1 MQISTIAKLLFIG
14 GTLLSG
20 AISASAQTTD
30 AITIPVYVNGDGPA
44 GRTLVSDQ
52 IIDSR
57 LGPVVNTSIPFRNDG
72 TFQIYLPFL
81 VQKNNVLQI
90 QSAAHVMLN
99 VFIRGSRKHPAT
111 AISLYGL
118 PDRKDLSQ
126 VRKEDYSQGNLLFHL
141 GVPQNTS
148 GWLSFDVTR
157 FAIQQVDRNNKA
169 LAFGLQIEDD
179 SSALPV
185 ESVRGVALKAS
196 VSADIR
202 RPFLQVIHTTA
213 DASTIDNKVMAGYQG
228 WFRTPNDVA
237 GSTSWAHWFNSTT
250 PSQTKEAFDSWP
262 DLSEFTAA
270 ELAPVP
276 GFQYPD
282 GSQAMLYSGQNAR
295 SVLRHFQWME
305 NEGIDGVWLSQFESH
320 LPCPNPPTP
329 PATCSSGATDYPNVL
344 QIMNNV
350 QAAAAAT
357 GRTWA
362 LEYDTSGYDP
372 SNLAANL
379 EQQWKNM
386 VDQGYTSDPHYLHQ
400 NGLPVVEIYGF
411 FPVTST
417 PSNHILG
424 DPTVGNPLISFFQT
438 PGKYQAFVVGSGAWY
453 WTQGSTDFQNMLLRL
468 GAYIPWN
475 VGHDTTDSSTGNIK
489 AQTGTWV
496 SDNAAFAA
504 HNVKFIPLAFPG
516 TNAAG
521 PPTAN
526 PTAPRRD
533 GNFFWE
539 QFVAAS
545 KVGGINSVYVAMF
558 DEVNEG
564 TQIMPITNTP
574 PTQTPAF
581 YTYDGYP
588 GDWYERLAVEGET
601 FLKNNQP
608 VPPTIPIQP

>member
-1 MQISTIAKLLFIG
+1 MQINTIAKLLLIG
-14 GTLLSG
+14 GALL
-20 AISASAQTTD
+20 ASTANALAQSTD
-30 AITIPVYVNGDGPA
+30 SLTIPIYASGGGSAERV
-44 GRTLVSDQ
+44 LVSDQ
-52 IIDSR
+52 VIGAR
-57 LGPVVNTSIPFRNDG
+57 LGPVIDTAVSLHDDG
-72 TFQIYLPFL
+72 TFQIYIPFNI
-81 VQKNNVLQI
+81 QQNNVSRI
-90 QSAAHVMLN
+90 QSAGHVVLR
-99 VFIRGSRKHPAT
+99 VLIRGSRKYPAT

-118 PDRKDLSQ
+118 PDRKDILQ
-126 VRKEDYSQGNLLFHL
+126 AKTGDYSQGALLFHL
-141 GVPQNTS
+141 GLPQAAS
-148 GWLSFDVTR
+148 GWLSFDVTK
-157 FAIQQVDRNNKA
+157 FAIQQVDGNNKA
-169 LAFGLQIEDD
+169 LAFRLQIEDD
-179 SSALPV
+179 PSAAPV
-185 ESVRGVALKAS
+185 DTVRGVEFGQAAFGGS
-196 VSADIR
+196 GY
-202 RPFLQVIHTTA
+202 PFLQVIHTTA

-237 GSTSWAHWFNSTT
+237 GNTSWAHWFNST
-250 PSQTKEAFDSWP
+250 PSQAQEAFDSWP
-262 DLSEFTAA
+262 DLSEFTAG

-282 GSQAMLYSGQNAR
+282 GSQATLYSGQNTR

-329 PATCSSGATDYPNVL
+329 PATCSTGASDYPNVL
-344 QIMNNV
+344 QIMENV

-362 LEYDTSGYDP
+362 LEYDTSGADP

-424 DPTVGNPLISFFQT
+424 DPTVGNPLITFFQT

-453 WTQGSTDFQNMLLRL
+453 WTQGSTDFQQMLLRL

-475 VGHDTTDSSTGNIK
+475 VGHDTIDSSTGNIK
-489 AQTGTWV
+489 AQTGTWI

-504 HNVKFIPLAFPG
+504 HNVKFIPLVFPG

-545 KVGGINSVYVAMF
+545 QIGGINAIYVAMF
-558 DEVNEG
+558 DELNEG
-564 TQIMPITNTP
+564 TQIMPITNSP
-574 PTQTPAF
+574 PSQTPAF

-601 FLKNNQP
+601 LLKSNQP
-608 VPPTIPIQP
+608 APPTIPIQP

>member
-1 MQISTIAKLLFIG
+1 MNSNGIVKLLLIG
-14 GTLLSG
+14 AAL
-20 AISASAQTTD
+20 SASCANVPAQQSSSP
-30 AITIPVYVNGDGPA
+30 AIQSYATADGSA
-44 GRTLVSDQ
+44 GRILVSDQ
-52 IIDSR
+52 IPGSPAGAAINSAVLLDDHNGASR
-57 LGPVVNTSIPFRNDG
+57 IYPFHIQHTDV
-72 TFQIYLPFL
+72 PS
-81 VQKNNVLQI
+81 I
-90 QSAAHVMLN
+90 QSAGHVILHIA
-99 VFIRGSRKHPAT
+99 VRGSDKDAAP

-118 PDRKDLSQ
+118 PAPDDTQQPQKGS
-126 VRKEDYSQGNLLFHL
+126 YSQGQLLFHL
-141 GVPQNTS
+141 AVPQDS
-148 GWLSFDVTR
+148 CGWFSFDVTN
-157 FAIQQVDRNNKA
+157 FAIQQVDRNNSV
-169 LAFGLQIEDD
+169 LAFRLQIEDD
-179 SSALPV
+179 PNASPLDT
-185 ESVRGVALKAS
+185 VRGVKFAPAALGGIA
-196 VSADIR
+196 A
-202 RPFLQVIHTTA
+202 PFLQLIHTRA
-213 DASTIDNKVMAGYQG
+213 DASTIDNKVMVGYQG

-237 GSTSWAHWFNSTT
+237 GNTSWAHWFNST
-250 PSQTKEAFDSWP
+250 PSQAQEAFDSWP
-262 DLSEFTAA
+262 DLSQFTAE

-305 NEGIDGVWLSQFESH
+305 NEGIDGVWLSQFENH
-320 LPCPNPPTP
+320 LPCPNPPAT
-329 PATCSSGATDYPNVL
+329 PATCPSSATDYPNVL
-344 QIMNNV
+344 RIMQNV
-350 QAAAAAT
+350 QAAADAT

-362 LEYDTSGYDP
+362 LEYDTSGADP

-424 DPTVGNPLISFFQT
+424 DPTVGNPLITFFET

-453 WTQGSTDFQNMLLRL
+453 WTQGTADFQQMLFRL

-475 VGHDTTDSSTGNIK
+475 VGHDTIDSSTGNIK
-489 AQTGTWV
+489 AQTGTWM

-521 PPTAN
+521 PPSAN

-545 KVGGINSVYVAMF
+545 QIGGINAIYVAMF

-564 TQIMPITNTP
+564 TQIMPITNSP
-574 PTQTPAF
+574 PPQSPAF

-588 GDWYERLAVEGET
+588 GDWYERLAVEGEM
-601 FLKNNQP
+601 FLKNDQP
-608 VPPTIPIQP
+608 APPTIPIQP